1 MKTVRTL
8 ACVALLVGLTAC
20 ADRSTAQDDQDKLC
34 EELAQMDG
42 TVTRLAALD
51 PNTVTV
57 QQVRDLKAQI
67 DREYRDVQEAAEEA
81 SPPRMDLVRSAYDN
95 LSRSVATV
103 NSRETFTAALPAIN
117 TAAGELSDA
126 RVEVHSSGGC

>member
-1 MKTVRTL
+1 MRMVRACACL
-8 ACVALLVGLTAC
+8 ALILGLAGC
-20 ADRSTAQDDQDKLC
+20 ADRSSIQDDNDKLC
-34 EELAQMDG
+34 DELAQMDG

-67 DREYRDVQEAAEEA
+67 DREYRDVQEAAKEA
-81 SPPRMDLVRSAYDN
+81 APPRMDLVTSAYDN

-103 NSRETFTAALPAIN
+103 NSREAFTSALPGIN
-117 TAAGELSDA
+117 QAAGELSEA
-126 RVEVHSSGGC
+126 RVEVNTTGGC